1 MRELMGKIPSKDD
14 PNVIEKVYLSEIVR
28 CHKCQRTAP
37 IGIEVV
43 TIKKDGESK
52 KVVRRGCYCRAHGHD
67 YEMRLQS
74 LPISRVESSR
84 MSGLRRVETARRLL
98 LERTDMRAD
107 KDVQFRSI
115 HESPLRAMVTPK
127 AVVITN

>member
-14 PNVIEKVYLSEIVR
+14 PNVIQKVYLSEIVR

-43 TIKKDGESK
+43 TIRKDGESK
-52 KVVRRGCYCRAHGHD
+52 MVVRRGCYCRAHGHD

-84 MSGLRRVETARRLL
+84 MSGLLRVETARRLL
-98 LERTDMRAD
+98 LERTEMRAD
-107 KDVQFRSI
+107 KDGQLRSI
-115 HESPLRAMVTPK
+115 HESPLCAMVTPK

>member
-14 PNVIEKVYLSEIVR
+14 PNVIQKVYLSEIVR

-43 TIKKDGESK
+43 TIRRDGESK
-52 KVVRRGCYCRAHGHD
+52 KVLRRGCYCRAHGHD

-74 LPISRVESSR
+74 LPISRVGSSR
-84 MSGLRRVETARRLL
+84 MSGMRRVETARRLL
-98 LERTDMRAD
+98 LERTEIRAD
-107 KDVQFRSI
+107 KDGQFRSI
-115 HESPLRAMVTPK
+115 HEPPPRAMVPPK
-127 AVVITN
+127 AAAIAN